1 MSSTREKG
9 ISSRDSKGSRKVDIK
24 TKTEQGKGE
33 ETQLENVLMPRR
45 GCTVWTRR
53 LPESEI
59 VSGAQRLGSP
69 GAAEQFEKVH

>member
-33 ETQLENVLMPRR
+33 EMQLEKRVNAKEGMHSVDKEASQIRKSQW
-45 GCTVWTRR
+45 G
-53 LPESEI
+53 SEI
-59 VSGAQRLGSP
+59 RKSWG
-69 GAAEQFEKVH
+69 